1 MKHSHTLSP
10 AAWPHT
16 ARQSLRQACGQARR
30 WGWPGAIG
38 MACLVAAL
46 AAATLWLPALQ
57 RESDTLE
64 ASADLAERRAHRLA
78 APRAATAPQLTPAQR
93 FLDAFPSAR
102 LRQERLAA
110 LLVLAAEHG
119 LESKRNE
126 LRLAP
131 ERDIALDRYSVTMP
145 LTGPYAQL
153 RAFIEAAQSRDAAL
167 SLDRMRLRRASG
179 GAAVVEADLGWS
191 FYMQPPITAPAI
203 PAKPARP
210 AWQRTADRAAP

>member
-1 MKHSHTLSP
+1 MSSL
-10 AAWPHT
+10 ARWPRT
-16 ARQSLRQACGQARR
+16 ARQSLLQAGVQAHR

-38 MACLVAAL
+38 LACLVAAL
-46 AAATLWLPALQ
+46 TAATMWLPALQ

-64 ASADLAERRAHRLA
+64 ASADMAERRARRLS
-78 APRAATAPQLTPAQR
+78 APRHATESQPTPGQR
-93 FLDAFPSAR
+93 FRDAFPSAR

-110 LLVLAAEHG
+110 LLSLAAEHG

-126 LRLAP
+126 LRLAV

-145 LTGPYAQL
+145 LSGPYAQL
-153 RAFIEAAQSRDAAL
+153 RAFIEAAQSRDATL

-191 FYMQPPITAPAI
+191 FYMQPQVAVAAAPAG
-203 PAKPARP
+203 
-210 AWQRTADRAAP
+210 TGSLRAAGAAAP